1 MFATKSVATSLTS
14 LHTLPTFA
22 FIVFLV
28 GGHTLTCSRGNFP
41 RVVPQSPFFCCF
53 FVFAA
58 WYFIWD
64 RSERCRIICTHKKN
78 KNGRSTSALWW
89 GDEFTVSLA
98 GVTAGFEVC
107 ASSQNASRSWAS
119 SSIWVLFVGYFVC
132 TPACVWFAQ
141 ANLVARRREMEMGR
155 RGRRR
160 LGVYAALP
168 RETDDFFSFPSFVS
182 FLQDGGKLSR
192 PKPVLD
198 VNTSSLAGKGNAA
211 VWRSR

>member
-41 RVVPQSPFFCCF
+41 RVVPRSPFFCCF
-53 FVFAA
+53 FCL
-58 WYFIWD
+58 
-64 RSERCRIICTHKKN
+64 RCLVLYLGSLRTMQNYMCTQKN

-168 RETDDFFSFPSFVS
+168 RETDDFFLFFLFLLS
-182 FLQDGGKLSR
+182 FLFSKME
-192 PKPVLD
+192 
-198 VNTSSLAGKGNAA
+198 VN
-211 VWRSR
+211 

>member
-1 MFATKSVATSLTS
+1 MLTRKLPPCSASV
-14 LHTLPTFA
+14 TL
-22 FIVFLV
+22 FL
-28 GGHTLTCSRGNFP
+28 L
-41 RVVPQSPFFCCF
+41 FFCL
-53 FVFAA
+53 
-58 WYFIWD
+58 
-64 RSERCRIICTHKKN
+64 RCLVLYLGSLRTMQNYMYTQKN

-89 GDEFTVSLA
+89 GDEFTLSLA
-98 GVTAGFEVC
+98 GVAAGFEVC

-168 RETDDFFSFPSFVS
+168 RETDDFFKFFFSFPSLLS